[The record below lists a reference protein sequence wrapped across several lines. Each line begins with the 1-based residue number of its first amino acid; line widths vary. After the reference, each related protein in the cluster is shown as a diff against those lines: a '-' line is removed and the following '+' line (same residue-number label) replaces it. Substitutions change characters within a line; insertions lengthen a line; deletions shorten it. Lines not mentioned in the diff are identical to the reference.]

1 MAVEQT
7 WDVIVIGSGPAGAM
21 AAYELAKAGRK
32 VAILEK
38 EILPRYKTCGGGL
51 VFRGRQLLPISVQAA
66 VEKEFDSL
74 AVYFDNLPQPFT
86 AQRSF
91 PILSMVMR
99 DQFDH
104 LLVQEAVKL
113 GAVLLEGQA
122 LQHLDIAEDR
132 ISLHTSTE
140 VLHTRYVVAADGVLG
155 PTAKL
160 AGWKETRKLIPAL
173 EYEVGVSPSDF
184 ERLSKEARFDIDAI
198 PQGYGWCFPKANHL
212 SIGVG
217 LFAPKKIQLRT
228 YYQAYLQKLGIQET
242 SFEEAHGFQIPVGA
256 RTDGFSRRGVFL
268 TGDAAGFADPLTA
281 EGLTNSIYSGI
292 LAGQSIARQFDDP
305 ELAANAYQA
314 ALEERLLP
322 ELRFSEV
329 MARFFYFMPA
339 ARNLLMPKYGQRA
352 CETLTDVFTGNLV
365 LSQDLKQRA
374 MKKLGLAAWW
384 N

>member
-1 MAVEQT
+1 MSENFT
-7 WDVIVIGSGPAGAM
+7 WDVLVVGSGPAGSM
-21 AAYELAKAGRK
+21 AAFQLAKAGLK

-38 EILPRYKTCGGGL
+38 ETLPRYKTCGGGL
-51 VFRGRQLLPISVQAA
+51 VFRGRELLPISVQEA
-66 VEKEFDSL
+66 VEKEFHSL
-74 AVYFDNLPQPFT
+74 AVYFDQQTQPFT

-122 LQHLDIAEDR
+122 LQQLKFADDIC
-132 ISLHTSTE
+132 LHTQNE
-140 VLHTRYVVAADGVLG
+140 VLHARYVVAADGVLG

-173 EYEVGVSPSDF
+173 EYEVGVSPADF

-228 YYQAYLQKLGIQET
+228 FYQAYLQKLGIQET
-242 SFEEAHGFQIPVGA
+242 TFEEAHGFQIPVGA

-268 TGDAAGFADPLTA
+268 TGDSAGFADPLTA

-292 LAGQSIARQFDDP
+292 LAGQSIAKHFDQP
-305 ELAANAYQA
+305 EHAANAYQA

-322 ELRFSEV
+322 ELRFSEM
-329 MARFFYFMPA
+329 MASFFYFMPS
-339 ARNLLMPKYGQRA
+339 ARNLLMGRYGQRA
-352 CETLTDVFTGNLV
+352 CEVLTDVFTGQLV
-365 LSQDLKQRA
+365 LSQELKQRA
-374 MKKLGLAAWW
+374 LKKIKIW
-384 N
+384 

>member
-1 MAVEQT
+1 MGVEQS
-7 WDVIVIGSGPAGAM
+7 WDVLVVGSGPAGAM
-21 AAYELAKAGRK
+21 AAYELAKAGLK
-32 VAILEK
+32 VGILEK

-51 VFRGRQLLPISVQAA
+51 VFRGRELLPISVQAA

-74 AVYFDNLPQPFT
+74 AVYFDTIPQPFT
-86 AQRSF
+86 AQRQF

-113 GAVLLEGQA
+113 GAVLLESQA
-122 LQHLDIAEDR
+122 VQQLEFVDDR
-132 ISLHTSTE
+132 IRLHTQKE
-140 VLHTRYVVAADGVLG
+140 VLNARYVVAADGVLG

-228 YYQAYLQKLGIQET
+228 YYQAYLQKLGIHET
-242 SFEEAHGFQIPVGA
+242 TFEQAHGFQIPVGA
-256 RTDGFSRRGVFL
+256 RTDGFAKKGIFL

-281 EGLTNSIYSGI
+281 EGLTNSINSGI
-292 LAGQSIARQFDDP
+292 LAGQSIARQFDYP
-305 ELAANAYQA
+305 EQAAAAYQV
-314 ALEERLLP
+314 ALEKRLLP

-329 MARFFYFMPA
+329 MANFFYFLPA
-339 ARNLLMPKYGQRA
+339 ARNLLMPRYGQHA
-352 CETLTDVFTGNLV
+352 CEVLTDVFTGQLT
-365 LSQDLKQRA
+365 LSQDFKKKAL
-374 MKKLGLAAWW
+374 KKLKWPTW
-384 N
+384 

>member
-1 MAVEQT
+1 MGTDPT
-7 WDVIVIGSGPAGAM
+7 WDVIVVGSGPAGAM
-21 AAYELAKAGRK
+21 AAYELAKAGLN

-38 EILPRYKTCGGGL
+38 ETLPRYKTCGGGL
-51 VFRGRQLLPISVQAA
+51 VFRGREMLPISVQDA

-74 AVYFDNLPQPFT
+74 AVYFDKQIQPFT

-99 DQFDH
+99 DKFDR
-104 LLVQEAVKL
+104 LLVQEAVKH
-113 GAVLLEGQA
+113 GAVLIEGQA
-122 LQHLDIAEDR
+122 LQQLDFTGGNIN
-132 ISLHTSTE
+132 LHTQNE
-140 VLHTRYVVAADGVLG
+140 VLHARYVVAADGVLG

-173 EYEVGVSPSDF
+173 EYEVGVSSADF

-228 YYQAYLQKLGIQET
+228 YYQAYLLKLGIHET
-242 SFEEAHGFQIPVGA
+242 TFEEAHGFQIPVGA
-256 RTDGFSRRGVFL
+256 RTDGFSRSGVFL
-268 TGDAAGFADPLTA
+268 TGDSAGFADPLTA

-292 LAGQSIARQFDDP
+292 LAGQSIARQFDQPDR
-305 ELAANAYQA
+305 AANAYQA

-329 MARFFYFMPA
+329 MASFFYFMPA
-339 ARNLLMPKYGQRA
+339 ARNLLMGRYGQRA
-352 CETLTDVFTGNLV
+352 CEILTDVFTGQLI
-365 LSQDLKQRA
+365 LSQEFKKKAL
-374 MKKLGLAAWW
+374 KKLKLPSW
-384 N
+384 